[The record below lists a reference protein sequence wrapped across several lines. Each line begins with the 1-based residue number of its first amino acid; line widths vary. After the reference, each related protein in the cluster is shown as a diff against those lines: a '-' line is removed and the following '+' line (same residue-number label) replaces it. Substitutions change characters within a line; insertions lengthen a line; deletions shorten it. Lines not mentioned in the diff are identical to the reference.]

1 MTIACAK
8 QLSCVSNAIGSQLHE
23 LVGCGRQAGAKS
35 LVSTSAWAGESC
47 AMEAMWEDQL
57 KNTMNQ
63 LSEALAESDRQ
74 KKEIDYLRIK
84 NQAPLRSCRQGR
96 ADVSIEG

>member
-1 MTIACAK
+1 M
-8 QLSCVSNAIGSQLHE
+8 
-23 LVGCGRQAGAKS
+23 
-35 LVSTSAWAGESC
+35 STSAWAGESC